1 MPSTLDTALLE
12 SFYDAAQGTVWHIP
26 NQSLLKSRCLEFQ
39 DITNNIKQI
48 LSGGFEYVYIA
59 TSDWPSLGV
68 LQPLVCMIIISSLN
82 MNFIL
87 KENSNK

>member
-1 MPSTLDTALLE
+1 MPSTLDTALHQN
-12 SFYDAAQGTVWHIP
+12 FNDAAQGTVWHIP
-26 NQSLLKSRCLEFQ
+26 NHSLLSRCLEFQ

-87 KENSNK
+87 KKNSNK